1 MDRYIIDKEASTL
14 AHDLIANPRLRFP
27 FARDVCPH
35 GCEASATLLKKGGR
49 GYAVKVA
56 DASGCHTYHSGN
68 STLQALTKLLQA
80 VYSSLYQWRDV
91 LAEADWPD
99 IFFWDRNG
107 FEERPLCFVKLSPL
121 SASAAIEVLSKCKEW
136 YEGAPETAMEFL
148 VLVKMLLD
156 EKALLI
162 NPSRCGLLGTA
173 PVIDLLAKYSLSMAA
188 TYKRLSQLTAEEIQ
202 AIYEM
207 EADGQLRR
215 GKPSQSTTLECGIK
229 DGVRLTGGY
238 VTVHAYANLTEA
250 EEAAR
255 ALSSPYPIE
264 VLVVKE
270 PFLSQWVK
278 ANSRWSTTDDFFANY
293 SLDETEG
300 LKADA
305 FKTNALAMTY
315 KMLSASSKMALSD
328 FGQDALTIYRHD
340 DGCDFDALR
349 LEVLN
354 LRAASKAFAG
364 SNE

>member
-14 AHDLIANPRLRFP
+14 AHDLIANPGLEFP
-27 FARDVCPH
+27 FARDVCPQ
-35 GCEASATLLKKGGR
+35 GRAASATLLKEDR
-49 GYAVKVA
+49 SEYTVTVS
-56 DASGCHTYHSGN
+56 DASGCHTYHSGK
-68 STLQALTKLLQA
+68 TPPGALTKLLQT
-80 VYSSLYQWRDV
+80 VYSSLHQWMDV
-91 LAEADWPD
+91 LAETGWPD

-121 SASAAIEVLSKCKEW
+121 SASATIEVLSKCKEW

-148 VLVKMLLD
+148 ALVKMLLD

-162 NPSRCGLLGTA
+162 NPSRCGLWGAT
-173 PVIDLLAKYSLSMAA
+173 PVIDLLAKYSPSMAA

-207 EADGQLRR
+207 EADGELRR
-215 GKPSQSTTLECGIK
+215 GKPSQSTTLEYGIK
-229 DGVRLTGGY
+229 DGARLTGGY
-238 VTVHAYANLTEA
+238 MTVHAYANLTEA

-270 PFLSQWVK
+270 SFLAQWVK
-278 ANSRWSTTDDFFANY
+278 ANSRWSTIDDFFANY

-305 FKTNALAMTY
+305 FKANALAMTY
-315 KMLSASSKMALSD
+315 KMLSASSKMVLSD